1 MVHTPQILNK
11 TVYGITWRSSPNFTE
26 IGQEIWKPRVEEHLW
41 PSVKCHW
48 VAFHEIHACSITL

>member
-26 IGQEIWKPRVEEHLW
+26 IGQEIWKPRVEEHL
-41 PSVKCHW
+41 
-48 VAFHEIHACSITL
+48 